1 MHMKLIVLKLFR
13 YISYMK
19 SEVCNSQQLSLSKDT
34 VATVIVHVLYHLATA
49 TGIRTKIKS
58 YILDIILCC

>member
-34 VATVIVHVLYHLATA
+34 VATIIVIYHLATA

>member
-1 MHMKLIVLKLFR
+1 
-13 YISYMK
+13 MK
-19 SEVCNSQQLSLSKDT
+19 SEVCSSQQLSLSKDT
-34 VATVIVHVLYHLATA
+34 VATVIVIYHLATA